1 MNFNQI
7 GRWHIHILLK
17 DVKNKELFISNED
30 ISKIWKIG
38 FTQTKRVKRKKLYDF
53 TKEAEAPKTSGA
65 NDKKDGAGAGDKTRA
80 EDKDEEDDEDENN
93 DEEDDIDI
101 LVNYMAKDSQLNGN
115 IPKDVRLFGSSR
127 GILRPQIQRMTNRE
141 AKEMMRSKG
150 MHFTE
155 SNTIII
161 KNEETDRIINTH
173 YTEVYKKKK

>member
-1 MNFNQI
+1 M
-7 GRWHIHILLK
+7 
-17 DVKNKELFISNED
+17 KNKELFISNED

-65 NDKKDGAGAGDKTRA
+65 GDKTRA

-101 LVNYMAKDSQLNGN
+101 LVNYMAKDSQLDGN
-115 IPKDVRLFGSSR
+115 IPKEVRLFGSSR
-127 GILRPQIQRMTNRE
+127 GILRPQIDRMTNKE
-141 AKEMMRSKG
+141 AKKMMRTKG
-150 MHFTE
+150 MHFIG

-161 KNEETDRIINTH
+161 KNEENGKIINTH